1 MAEREDR
8 KATPEKTEK
17 PDLARRRFVSTAA
30 AAAGLAI
37 VPRHVLGRGRQ
48 APSDTVNVASVGIG
62 GMGRSNA
69 FALASENVVAL
80 CDVDWNYVEHSW
92 NQAFNPRPPARRG
105 TNGTSGAGGQ
115 APQRQL
121 TPEQQKRAADMQQR
135 TQRMKEVHW
144 VKAKR
149 YTDYREMLEKQKDI
163 DAVVVATPDHLH
175 AVVASAAMDLG
186 KHVYVQKPLCWSV
199 EEARHLA
206 KKAKDKKVVTQMGNQ
221 GHSGDDGRKVVEW
234 IQSGAI
240 GPVSEVQIWTNRP
253 LAFWPQGIPRPAPLK
268 TGNYELSWNMS
279 GVMARL
285 ASAMAGAYPIPE
297 GLEWDLFLGP
307 APTSEYHP
315 IYHPFNWRGWVDWG
329 CGAIGDMGA
338 HLMDHPFWA
347 LDLGLPTTVET
358 VSTPF
363 NKSSFPMATTTYYEF
378 PARGSRGP
386 VKLTWYDGGLKPTK
400 PPELGDKEELNGEG
414 GVIYYGT
421 KGKLMH
427 LTYGYSPRLLPASLQ
442 ESAGDPPK
450 KLPRIATSHEMNW
463 VDAIKGKQEISCPF
477 EYAARLTEVML
488 LGVVAL
494 KAGTK
499 IQYDGEAMR
508 VTNSPAGNDALRR
521 EYREG
526 FTLA

>member
-1 MAEREDR
+1 MSERDDR
-8 KATPEKTEK
+8 KKIPEKTDT
-17 PDLARRRFVSTAA
+17 PNLARRRFVSTAA
-30 AAAGLAI
+30 AAAGLTI
-37 VPRHVLGRGRQ
+37 VPRRVLGRGQQ

-69 FALASENVVAL
+69 FALASENIVAL
-80 CDVDWNYVEHSW
+80 CDIDWNLVTHRW
-92 NQAFNPRPPARRG
+92 NQAFTPPRRSGTAG
-105 TNGTSGAGGQ
+105 TNGGQ
-115 APQRQL
+115 PQNL
-121 TPEQQKRAADMQQR
+121 TPEQQKRMAEAAER
-135 TQRMKEVHW
+135 TRTMKEVHW
-144 VKAKR
+144 AKAKR
-149 YTDYREMLEKQKDI
+149 YTDYREMLDKQKDI
-163 DAVVVATPDHLH
+163 DAVVVATPDHMH
-175 AVVASAAMDLG
+175 ALIASAAMDLG

-206 KKAKDKKVVTQMGNQ
+206 KKAKEKKVVTQMGNQ

-253 LAFWPQGIPRPAPLK
+253 LAFWPQGIPRPEPLK
-268 TGNYELSWNMS
+268 AGNYELSWNMS

-285 ASAMAGAYPIPE
+285 ANAMAGAYPIPE
-297 GLEWDLFLGP
+297 GVDWDLFLGP
-307 APTSEYHP
+307 APRMEYHP
-315 IYHPFNWRGWVDWG
+315 LYHPHHWRGWADWG

-347 LDLGLPTTVET
+347 LDLGFPTTVET

-363 NKSSFPMATTTYYEF
+363 NKYSFPMASTTYYEF
-378 PARGSRGP
+378 PAKGSRGP

-442 ESAGDPPK
+442 QSVGDPPK
-450 KLPRIATSHEMNW
+450 KLPRVATSHEMNW
-463 VDAIKGKQEISCPF
+463 IDAIKGKQEISSPF

-499 IQYDGEAMR
+499 IHYDGEAMR
-508 VTNSPAGNDALRR
+508 VTNSTAGNDALRR

-526 FTLA
+526 FRLV